1 MIVIVAYENYPDGS
15 PGAFRVAS
23 FAGAYVDFGYDVVV
37 IHKGESVVVKN
48 NPQEVSFYNKNK
60 YRKYFCFTNQVI
72 KQLNELK
79 ETKQLEAVITFG
91 LFRKVTRWCNKHK
104 VVCATDEVEWYSKEQ
119 FKHWY
124 LSYSYWT
131 KEREIH
137 YLVKNKC
144 RVICISS
151 FLKDY
156 FESHGSKA
164 IQIPIVSK
172 ETVPFVERKE
182 DLRTINLIY
191 AGSHLLMDNIPIVI
205 KSLIRL
211 SEEERKR
218 ISFTIYGLTEK
229 AIYQFLTEE
238 EIKLTKN
245 CLKILGRRPNKEI
258 LDAYKSSHFTILLRN
273 PLLRVNKAGFPS
285 KIVESMRMGIPIL
298 GNYSSD
304 LNEYLI
310 DGKNAIIVHE
320 LSEEG
325 IAKALCSALHLTLEQ
340 MFLLRKNAW
349 ETVRLKLQSK
359 RFKNQFIEI
368 IK

>member
-1 MIVIVAYENYPDGS
+1 MIVIVAYENYPDAS
-15 PGAFRVAS
+15 PGAIRVAS

-37 IHKGESVVVKN
+37 LHKGKNVVAKN
-48 NPQEVSFYNKNK
+48 NPQEISFYKKNK
-60 YRKYFCFTNQVI
+60 YRKYFCFTNQVV
-72 KQLNELK
+72 KKLNELN
-79 ETKQLEAVITFG
+79 ETGQLEAVITYG
-91 LFRKVTRWCNKHK
+91 LFRKVSRWCKKHN
-104 VVCATDEVEWYSKEQ
+104 VVCVTDVVEWYSKEQ
-119 FKHWY
+119 FKYWY

-156 FESHGSKA
+156 FERYGSKA
-164 IQIPIVSK
+164 MQIPIVSK
-172 ETVPFVERKE
+172 ETIPFIERKE

-191 AGSHLLMDNIPIVI
+191 AGTHLLMDNIPMVI
-205 KSLIRL
+205 KSLILL

-218 ISFTIYGLTEK
+218 ISLLVYGLTEK
-229 AIYQFLTEE
+229 NIYKFLTEE
-238 EIKLTKN
+238 EIQITKN
-245 CLKILGRRPNKEI
+245 CLRIFGRRPNKEI
-258 LDAYKSSHFTILLRN
+258 LDAYKSSHFTILFRN

-285 KIVESMRMGIPIL
+285 KIVESMRMGVPIL

-304 LNEYLI
+304 LSEYLI

-325 IAKALCSALHLTLEQ
+325 IAMALRSALNLTLEQ
-340 MFLLRKNAW
+340 MFLLRKNAL
-349 ETVRLKLQSK
+349 ETVKLRLHPDL
-359 RFKNQFIEI
+359 FKEQLLKI